1 MKIRG
6 LVDSFNYAIEGI
18 IYAVRTQRNMKIH
31 MVATLCVLSA
41 CFFYDLTKME
51 LLIITITV
59 SMVIEAELI
68 NTAVEAA
75 VDATTNYY
83 HPLAKI
89 AKNVAAGA
97 VLVTA
102 INALIVGYIIFWDRL
117 SEITFST
124 IDKIKN
130 SDPYLIFL
138 VLIFVS
144 ITTLIVKAIFGEGT
158 PLKGGMPSGHSAIAF
173 SIATTIAL
181 ITEEPISVMLSYL
194 LALIVAQSRVDSEV
208 HSVLEVIVGAIFG
221 TLLTVAIFKFLSI
234 V

>member
-1 MKIRG
+1 MKS
-6 LVDSFNYAIEGI
+6 DIEI
-18 IYAVRTQRNMKIH
+18 AQ
-31 MVATLCVLSA
+31 SA
-41 CFFYDLTKME
+41 KME
-51 LLIITITV
+51 PII
-59 SMVIEAELI
+59 
-68 NTAVEAA
+68 N
-75 VDATTNYY
+75 
-83 HPLAKI
+83 I
-89 AKNVAAGA
+89 AKKIGLGEDDIELYGKYKCKISLDAIKKLENNKDGKL